1 MNPLAKKVS
10 HFTFNRRDAEAL
22 VRRLFP
28 ESGNRSAGPSQVEQH
43 HYICVA
49 TNGVPARNGSTLGK
63 ADVAMYSLAPS
74 GANVTIGNANQNITV
89 YNLAATAV
97 ATGSYI
103 IIEYING
110 YWIVVWEE
118 CA

>member
-1 MNPLAKKVS
+1 
-10 HFTFNRRDAEAL
+10 
-22 VRRLFP
+22 
-28 ESGNRSAGPSQVEQH
+28 
-43 HYICVA
+43 
-49 TNGVPARNGSTLGK
+49 
-63 ADVAMYSLAPS
+63 MYSLAPS

>member
-1 MNPLAKKVS
+1 
-10 HFTFNRRDAEAL
+10 
-22 VRRLFP
+22 
-28 ESGNRSAGPSQVEQH
+28 
-43 HYICVA
+43 
-49 TNGVPARNGSTLGK
+49 
-63 ADVAMYSLAPS
+63 MYSLAPS

-97 ATGSYI
+97 ATGAYI
-103 IIEYING
+103 IIEHING

>member
-49 TNGVPARNGSTLGK
+49 TNGVPPRQILNLGK
-63 ADVAMYSLAPS
+63 AVVDVYFLSPTGGSDVELLP
-74 GANVTIGNANQNITV
+74 ANRTETV

-97 ATGSYI
+97 SANSLI
-103 IIEYING
+103 IIEYISG
-110 YWIVVWEE
+110 FWVVVWEE
-118 CA
+118 C

>member
-1 MNPLAKKVS
+1 MANTGEPT
-10 HFTFNRRDAEAL
+10 HYTFNRSDADAL
-22 VRRLFP
+22 SKLIHPTGSR
-28 ESGNRSAGPSQVEQH
+28 GGHGPKGATKE

-49 TNGVPARNGSTLGK
+49 TSGVPARSGTTLGK
-63 ADVAMYSLAPS
+63 ATVARYALNPS
-74 GANVTIGNANQNITV
+74 GANVVLSNANQTLEA

-103 IIEYING
+103 IIEHING